1 MKEERTNEER
11 LARYLLGQLPEQEQQ
26 KIEQHA
32 FDDDEFYR
40 QLLEVEDDLRC
51 AYAQGTLSLAQKELF
66 EQRFLI
72 FADER
77 KKLALA
83 RDMIAELRQSPVADA
98 WTKASNRGERKT
110 DRSLLSWIPG
120 WSSPVTRYAVAA
132 AALVVVAGGAW
143 LLFETAKLRNEI
155 NRLHAERATAEQ
167 QLNQRSAEE
176 RARIEQLEQLD
187 KQLGEER
194 DLRAQLEEELAKR
207 GEQADERSMQPAVI
221 ALFLSPGGIRGGGQ
235 TKRLVLAPG
244 VEQVRLRLELP
255 GDASKSY
262 RAVLLNADGKEVS
275 SRADLRA
282 RREGSRRIASLTL
295 SARLLAEDDYEL
307 KLTGVDA
314 DGQAERAASYY
325 FTILKK

>member
-1 MKEERTNEER
+1 MKDERTNEEM
-11 LARYLLGQLPEQEQQ
+11 LARYLLGQLPEEEQQ

-51 AYAQGTLSLAQKELF
+51 AYAQETLSLAQKEMF
-66 EQRFLI
+66 EKRFLI

-83 RDMIAELRQSPVADA
+83 RDMIAELRQAPVADA
-98 WTKASNRGERKT
+98 WSKASNRDERKT
-110 DRSLLSWIPG
+110 DRSLLSWILG

-132 AALVVVAGGAW
+132 AALVVVAGVVW

-155 NRLHAERATAEQ
+155 NRLQAERATAEQ
-167 QLNQRSAEE
+167 QFDERSAEE
-176 RARIEQLEQLD
+176 RARVERLD

-194 DLRAQLEEELAKR
+194 DRRAQLEQELSRR
-207 GEQADERSMQPAVI
+207 GEQADERSTRPAVV
-221 ALFLSPGGIRGGGQ
+221 ALFLSPGGMRGGGQ
-235 TKRLVLAPG
+235 TRRLVLAPG
-244 VEQVRLRLELP
+244 VEQVRLRLELT
-255 GDASKSY
+255 GDASNSY

-275 SRADLRA
+275 SRADLRV
-282 RREGSRRIASLTL
+282 RLEGGRRIASLTL

-307 KLTGVDA
+307 KLTGVGA
-314 DGQAERAASYY
+314 DGQPERVASYY